1 MKLITVV
8 TPCFNE
14 DQNIKQCYLE
24 VKNIFS
30 DIGNYCYE
38 HIFIDNSSTDSTYEL
53 LLDIASKDNK
63 VKLIQNSR
71 NFGHLRSP
79 FYGILQSKG
88 DATILFAADLQD
100 PANMIPKFIK
110 EWEQGGK
117 SIVAVKRSSGESHLM
132 FFIRKLYYRVV
143 NSLADIQLIDNFT
156 GFGLY
161 DKEVVSILRNIK
173 EPYPYF
179 RGMIAEIGLDVIKVE
194 YDQPAR
200 VKGITKNN
208 FYSLYD
214 VGMLGIVSHSK
225 VPLRLATM
233 TGFVLAIV
241 NLFIASL
248 YLIAKLVFWDTFEV
262 GIAPIII
269 GLFFFFSMTLFFIGI
284 VGEYVGFLYDKVQ
297 NRPLVVERNRV
308 NFD

>member
-88 DATILFAADLQD
+88 DATILFAADL
-100 PANMIPKFIK
+100 ANNC
-110 EWEQGGK
+110 Q
-117 SIVAVKRSSGESHLM
+117 
-132 FFIRKLYYRVV
+132 
-143 NSLADIQLIDNFT
+143 
-156 GFGLY
+156 
-161 DKEVVSILRNIK
+161 
-173 EPYPYF
+173 
-179 RGMIAEIGLDVIKVE
+179 
-194 YDQPAR
+194 
-200 VKGITKNN
+200 
-208 FYSLYD
+208 
-214 VGMLGIVSHSK
+214 
-225 VPLRLATM
+225 
-233 TGFVLAIV
+233 
-241 NLFIASL
+241 NLSP
-248 YLIAKLVFWDTFEV
+248 
-262 GIAPIII
+262 G
-269 GLFFFFSMTLFFIGI
+269 
-284 VGEYVGFLYDKVQ
+284 
-297 NRPLVVERNRV
+297 
-308 NFD
+308 